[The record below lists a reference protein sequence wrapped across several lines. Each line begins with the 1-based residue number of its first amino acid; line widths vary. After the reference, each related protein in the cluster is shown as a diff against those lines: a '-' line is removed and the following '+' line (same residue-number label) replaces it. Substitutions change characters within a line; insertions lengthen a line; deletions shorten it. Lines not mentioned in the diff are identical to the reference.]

1 MFPFFGGVVG
11 SSGLVV
17 SVIPVSETGRRGFT
31 LVSWVE
37 AFDGILE
44 QLFDDSSVVD
54 RISFSSDFLR

>member
-1 MFPFFGGVVG
+1 M
-11 SSGLVV
+11 